1 MAAHISYHHTVP
13 PHSILRVLDCLR
25 TMSIVPLRAQEPIPA
40 RRETVMVRRVGDTPL
55 RWSHRTIVPLES
67 LAIRDED
74 ATCWTPIPGGGT
86 IGHPFVSLLGPQ
98 ICLLVL

>member
-25 TMSIVPLRAQEPIPA
+25 TMSIVPLRVKEPIPA
-40 RRETVMVRRVGDTPL
+40 CRETVMVRRVGDTPL

-67 LAIRDED
+67 LSIRDED
-74 ATCWTPIPGGGT
+74 ATCWTPTNRFLSPFGT
-86 IGHPFVSLLGPQ
+86 PWVMARRHDL
-98 ICLLVL
+98 